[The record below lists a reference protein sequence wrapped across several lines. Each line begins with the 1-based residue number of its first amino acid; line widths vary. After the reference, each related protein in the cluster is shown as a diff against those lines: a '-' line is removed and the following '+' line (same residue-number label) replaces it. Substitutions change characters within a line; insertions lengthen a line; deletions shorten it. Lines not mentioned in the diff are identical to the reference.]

1 MRYEQAKPLVE
12 TLMNIS
18 VLFHG
23 SPSLLRK
30 KLYEALDEYLPDLDE
45 GCRERGCIAVDH
57 FTDNLD
63 NMSASNKRPLK
74 EHP

>member
-12 TLMNIS
+12 KLMNIS

-57 FTDNLD
+57 LKDNLD
-63 NMSASNKRPLK
+63 NMSKANKRPLK
-74 EHP
+74 EYP

>member
-1 MRYEQAKPLVE
+1 MRYEQAKPLVAK
-12 TLMNIS
+12 LMNIS

-45 GCRERGCIAVDH
+45 GCRTRGCIAVDH
-57 FTDNLD
+57 FKDNLD
-63 NMSASNKRPLK
+63 NMSKANKRPLK
-74 EHP
+74 EYP

>member
-12 TLMNIS
+12 KLMNLA
-18 VLFHG
+18 VLYHG
-23 SPSLLRK
+23 APSMLRH
-30 KLYEALDEYLPDLDE
+30 KLYEALDEYLPDLDA

-57 FTDNLD
+57 FKDNLD

-74 EHP
+74 EYP